1 MIPFQTFL
9 VSLGIHISSLIFINL
24 IFIIFSL
31 KYSNFFSTI
40 NIITKNI
47 TFIPINITP
56 ITKETRYGNETR
68 TETYETCGGLR
79 RYPDPDRTQQP
90 HQRRRAPVRRS
101 AHGVDRHRGRRRSPQ
116 TLPLQPDH
124 RVRGQP
130 SIQRGR
136 ASERHPHSG
145 RQNHLRGPDLHGGPG
160 GQLRGSPGRHAQAGE
175 HRFLRHGRPGCQR
188 SPGDRS
194 RSHCGDRGGKSCL
207 GGWGETE

>member
-1 MIPFQTFL
+1 M
-9 VSLGIHISSLIFINL
+9 HISLRIFRSLISV
-24 IFIIFSL
+24 IFSL
-31 KYSNFFSTI
+31 KSKDFFSTI

-47 TFIPINITP
+47 TFILINTTL
-56 ITKETRYGNETR
+56 ITKETKHGNETR
-68 TETYETCGGLR
+68 TETHETRGGLR

-90 HQRRRAPVRRS
+90 HQRRRPPVRRS

-130 SIQRGR
+130 SIQRGC

-160 GQLRGSPGRHAQAGE
+160 GQLRGSPGRHTQAGE
-175 HRFLRHGRPGCQR
+175 HRIFCHGRAGHQR

-194 RSHCGDRGGKSCL
+194 RPHCRDRGGKGRL